1 MLIKIINNNVLK
13 DLFTKISIKII
24 KNLVIQI
31 KIINN
36 DFKLIKIIK
45 KTLISRY
52 SLY

>member
-24 KNLVIQI
+24 KNLVTQI
-31 KIINN
+31 KVINN
-36 DFKLIKIIK
+36 DLKLIKIIK